1 MLCRRTE
8 HDSGHHANFRA
19 ANFGKYVYSIVS
31 LRLIDFDSATN
42 YVNLMGHTSII
53 NTSSSASY
61 PFWIALEQN
70 GSDSARRSGI
80 SNTHFT
86 NTKEVDS
93 VTGCSL
99 S

>member
-19 ANFGKYVYSIVS
+19 ANFGKYVYGIVS
-31 LRLIDFDSATN
+31 FRTVDFDSAPN
-42 YVNLMGHTSII
+42 YLDLMSHTSII

-61 PFWIALEQN
+61 RFRIAFKQD
-70 GSDSARRSGI
+70 GRDSARRRGI
-80 SNTHFT
+80 SNSHFT

-93 VTGCSL
+93 VTYCSL

>member
-19 ANFGKYVYSIVS
+19 ANFSKYVYGIVC

-42 YVNLMGHTSII
+42 YIDFMSQTDII

-61 PFWIALEQN
+61 AFWIALEQN
-70 GSDSARRSGI
+70 GSDSARRSSI